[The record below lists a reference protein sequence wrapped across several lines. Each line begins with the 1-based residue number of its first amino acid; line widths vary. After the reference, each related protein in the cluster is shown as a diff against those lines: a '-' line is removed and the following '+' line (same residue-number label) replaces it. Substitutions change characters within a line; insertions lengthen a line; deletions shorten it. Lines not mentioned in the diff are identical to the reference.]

1 VQSEIA
7 MNEPNT
13 PQAQPMQTLFPTG
26 GIPVA
31 EKKQQVIES
40 PLKIKRKELDKAI
53 AAIEKRRD
61 KISVLTKEIEAL
73 NKQADILTAELSVL
87 RREQ

>member
-1 VQSEIA
+1 MSDT
-7 MNEPNT
+7 NDK
-13 PQAQPMQTLFPTG
+13 PQNRAGSLFPTG

-31 EKKQQVIES
+31 EKKQQITES

-61 KISVLTKEIEAL
+61 KISVLTKEIEEL